1 MLRNIGNEQ
10 QDCSDFPRLRL
21 HTERRV
27 VKQGVTSLPRVFDT
41 TNYAQ
46 VDKFAC
52 EEFRSHVIVQKYER
66 IGHRQNTLIEITKCG
81 AARMI
86 A

>member
-1 MLRNIGNEQ
+1 MSNKIALISLDFVCTR
-10 QDCSDFPRLRL
+10 SDVWWR
-21 HTERRV
+21 
-27 VKQGVTSLPRVFDT
+27 QGVTSLPRVFDT